1 MSDEPEELELIEP
14 EGHDTSARDRR
25 STLSI
30 VATPIGNLEDITLR
44 ALRTLREA
52 DVVLAEDT
60 RRTRVLCQQH
70 GLRCNLRSFHAH
82 SSQDV
87 VEHVLADLEAGRHV
101 ALVTDAGT
109 PLLSDPGAVLVAAA
123 RARGLRVEAVPGPSA
138 ITAALTVAALPVD
151 HFRFLGFLPRSGR
164 RRREA
169 LAGIVQD
176 SCATVIFESPRR
188 LFDTLE
194 ELAGLLAADRL
205 LSVCRE
211 LTKLHEEVVRGS
223 ASELVEHFQQNA
235 PRGEITLVIAGNQQG
250 AARIAD
256 EDLDE
261 RILALLQDG
270 ASTKDA
276 AVQLASETGLRKGEL
291 YTRIEACK
299 AGLRERDD
307 A

>member
-1 MSDEPEELELIEP
+1 VSDEQAAPDELTEEA
-14 EGHDTSARDRR
+14 HDTSARDRR

-87 VEHVLADLEAGRHV
+87 VEHVLADLEAGKHV

-109 PLLSDPGAVLVAAA
+109 PLLSDPGAVLVTAA

-169 LAGIVQD
+169 LAGIAQD
-176 SCATVIFESPRR
+176 SSATVLFESPRR
-188 LFDTLE
+188 LEATLA
-194 ELAGLLAADRL
+194 ELAGSLAPDRQ

-223 ASELVEHFQQNA
+223 AAELVEHFRHNP
-235 PRGEITLVIAGNQQG
+235 PRGEITLVIAGNQQ
-250 AARIAD
+250 AAPQIDD

-261 RILALLQDG
+261 RILALLRSG

-276 AVQLASETGLRKGEL
+276 AAQLASETGLRKQEL
-291 YTRIEACK
+291 YARVEACK
-299 AGLRERDD
+299 AALRAQDD
-307 A
+307 P